1 MLKTS
6 QYLPPQLELGIF
18 LTNSLCKIEVT
29 KFNLNQKGERT
40 KALNLVDYEKL
51 KCVSVPDH
59 GSGLNQ
65 GCAGLN
71 QGSAAQNLNWGS
83 SC

>member
-1 MLKTS
+1 MI
-6 QYLPPQLELGIF
+6 E
-18 LTNSLCKIEVT
+18 NSNFSAFQSDV
-29 KFNLNQKGERT
+29 N
-40 KALNLVDYEKL
+40 
-51 KCVSVPDH
+51 VPDH
-59 GSGLNQ
+59 GSRLNQ